1 MSRIR
6 SRGIK
11 VGICYQPSAREPKH
25 QKQGA
30 IQSFAGVGIQCSYD
44 PFDPIVAQRVELV
57 GHDLRLNEQ
66 AVLDARSDDGA
77 HPIGGIDV
85 R

>member
-1 MSRIR
+1 MTS
-6 SRGIK
+6 SANS
-11 VGICYQPSAREPKH
+11 PSARKAKH
-25 QKQGA
+25 HKQGA
-30 IQSFAGVGIQCSYD
+30 IQSFASVGIQGSYD
-44 PFDPIVAQRVELV
+44 LFDPIVTQRVELV

-66 AVLDARSDDGA
+66 AVLNARIDDGA